1 MSYRERE
8 RVWRRGVGMSDGKR
22 QRTTAEVV
30 GRRHFDGFGFEVRT
44 R

>member
-8 RVWRRGVGMSDGKR
+8 RVWRCEVGMSDGIR
-22 QRTTAEVV
+22 ERTTGEVV